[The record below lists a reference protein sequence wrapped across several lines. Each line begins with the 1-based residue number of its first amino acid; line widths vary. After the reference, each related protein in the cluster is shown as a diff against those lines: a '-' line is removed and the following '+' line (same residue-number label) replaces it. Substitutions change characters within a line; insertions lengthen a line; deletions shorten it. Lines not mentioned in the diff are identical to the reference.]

1 MSEHPN
7 VATTRAAHEAFS
19 KGDKAAMAALL
30 ADDIVWHAPG
40 DNPYSG
46 DAVGKGATLER
57 LGRLAQD
64 GVTISFD
71 IHDIVGNDD
80 HVVVLTDATVSKGGS
95 SSVGRQVQVM
105 HVRDGTWA
113 EVWVSNEDQAAVD
126 AVLNS

>member
-1 MSEHPN
+1 VSREH
-7 VATTRAAHEAFS
+7 VALTLEVLGPS
-19 KGDKAAMAALL
+19 GDVLQPMKP
-30 ADDIVWHAPG
+30 V
-40 DNPYSG
+40 YRG

-71 IHDIVGNDD
+71 IHDIVGNDE